1 MTARRV
7 LIALALTLVAGCGDP
22 PTGDALATV
31 TRGDLVLTVEV
42 TGELEAVDSTDVMP
56 PPLPDVWEF
65 KLAQLADEGA
75 EVAAGEPVVG
85 FDASTLEQ
93 ELDGLRNE
101 ADAAAKKLAK
111 RKIDAALTRQD
122 EALRLEEAEAALRKA
137 ELKASAAA
145 DQTAAIELKLLIAD
159 RELAQMAVERARNH
173 AASTA
178 RADAAELAS
187 LSEQVAYATG
197 RLARVEANI
206 AKMAIVAPRA
216 GTVVYPTSWRG
227 EKSKVGDSVWRMQTV
242 MQIVSLDRM
251 VGKGLVDEVDL
262 AREGQVVISFI
273 HPAQNAELVKRLAA
287 RKATVL
293 AMDCIP
299 RISRAQKVDA
309 LSSMANISG
318 YRAVVEAAQKFGSF
332 FTGQITAAG
341 KVQPAK
347 VLVIGAGV
355 AGLAALGAAKGLG
368 AIVRAFDVRA
378 AAADQVKSMGAEF
391 LTVTVAESGEGQ
403 GGYAKE
409 MSKEFID
416 AEMALFRKQAAEVNI
431 VITTALIP
439 GRPAPKLW
447 LKDMVEAMKP
457 GSVVVDL
464 AAEAGGN
471 CDLTKPG
478 EAVEHNGVTVIGYT
492 DLPSRMANVSSELY
506 GTNLWH
512 LLDELGG
519 VAKWKVDH
527 GNDIVRGALVLDAG
541 ALTWPPPKPAA
552 AVAAPAAKK
561 GHGHGE
567 SEPMS
572 AKSLAIVFGVG
583 AVLFAL
589 VGLYAPI
596 SFLSHFTV
604 FVLACFI
611 GYMVIWN
618 VKPSL
623 HTPLMSVTNAISSII
638 AIGALIQIAPPLSGA
653 GADRPNGL
661 ILGMAVLALV
671 LTAINMFGGFAVT
684 RRMLA
689 MFRK

>member
-1 MTARRV
+1 MKLGIVKEIRPDERRV
-7 LIALALTLVAGCGDP
+7 AAAPSTVGKWVKAGWEVVVEAGAGAGASFPDDLYRAA
-22 PTGDALATV
+22 GATV
-31 TRGDLVLTVEV
+31 LDTAA
-42 TGELEAVDSTDVMP
+42 AVWSQADVVCKVRP
-56 PPLPDVWEF
+56 PSER
-65 KLAQLADEGA
+65 ADG
-75 EVAAGEPVVG
+75 
-85 FDASTLEQ
+85 TH
-93 ELDGLRNE
+93 E
-101 ADAAAKKLAK
+101 AD
-111 RKIDAALTRQD
+111 
-122 EALRLEEAEAALRKA
+122 
-137 ELKASAAA
+137 
-145 DQTAAIELKLLIAD
+145 
-159 RELAQMAVERARNH
+159 
-173 AASTA
+173 
-178 RADAAELAS
+178 
-187 LSEQVAYATG
+187 
-197 RLARVEANI
+197 
-206 AKMAIVAPRA
+206 
-216 GTVVYPTSWRG
+216 
-227 EKSKVGDSVWRMQTV
+227 SV
-242 MQIVSLDRM
+242 
-251 VGKGLVDEVDL
+251 
-262 AREGQVVISFI
+262 REGQVLISFI
-273 HPAQNAELVKRLAA
+273 YPAQNKELVDRLAA

-391 LTVTVAESGEGQ
+391 LTVTIAESGEGQ

-478 EAVEHNGVTVIGYT
+478 EAVEHQGVTIIGYT
-492 DLPSRMANVSSELY
+492 DLASRMANVSSELY

-527 GNDIVRGALVLDAG
+527 GNDIVRGALVLDGG

-552 AVAAPAAKK
+552 PPTPPPPPPAPAVAPKVVK
-561 GHGHGE
+561 GHGHGHGA
-567 SEPMS
+567 PP
-572 AKSLAIVFGVG
+572 AKPVP
-583 AVLFAL
+583 
-589 VGLYAPI
+589 API
-596 SFLSHFTV
+596 LIGLLLAFVAAFLGLRFGLEASDVSASTLKLVQHLTV
-604 FVLACFI
+604 FVLAVFV
-611 GYMVIWN
+611 GWQVVWN
-618 VKPSL
+618 VTPAL
-623 HTPLMSVTNAISSII
+623 HTPLMSVTNAVSGII
-638 AIGALIQIAPPLSGA
+638 VVGGLLATGSGELTTATAVAIAAVAFATINIA
-653 GADRPNGL
+653 
-661 ILGMAVLALV
+661 
-671 LTAINMFGGFAVT
+671 GGFWVT